1 MKFSLTTYITL
12 YLATAALALAE
23 VTVTASF
30 QPASIHLGDTAQY
43 IVAIKETS
51 DSGKP
56 EIERVTS
63 LPIPH
68 AGGLTLQNGRTS
80 TSQQSTIRNLD
91 VQHSITQSLI
101 IEAIA
106 PRVGN
111 FTIPRYTL
119 TYKGNT
125 YTAPAATLNV
135 TERPANAPPPINE
148 MIFLKVDAPEELYI
162 GQTTQI
168 ELKLYVHEQA
178 RYRGY
183 DNFNRSADGF
193 TVSELPE
200 PTDVVE
206 RIGDSR
212 YQVISWPLTITPIQ
226 AGPQD
231 LNFEF
236 SVVAE
241 IPQQNNRRDPFGRSN
256 SFGNSIFDSFFSRSE
271 RFNLFNEPTQINVL
285 PLPESG
291 QPDSFSGAV
300 GDFRM
305 ELSTDAEGA
314 RVGEPIML
322 SMKITGTGNF
332 DRISGPK
339 LPESPTWRSY
349 DPESTMEAAST
360 NSSKE
365 TKRFDYVLIPMKPGK
380 HTLPA
385 VKFSFFDPKDK
396 TYIEL
401 DAPPISVD
409 VAPSLQPQYNAP
421 VTSQTTETK
430 NAEVL
435 SLQKQLNPEE
445 ALLTLDY
452 RPRAVAPSGFAILK
466 QPLFY
471 LMNLLVAIALGVAIW
486 ILRKRQRLA
495 TDKDYAQRQAARA
508 ELKVAVAASKQAAQN
523 SDAVEFFRHAQEAI
537 RLAATA
543 RFGQNLRAA
552 ELAQVQPLFEA
563 NKIAESAIEATAH
576 IFAQADALRFSGQ
589 SAQADLNAARE
600 QLETVLKAL

>member
-1 MKFSLTTYITL
+1 MKFPLSTYITL

-30 QPASIHLGDTAQY
+30 QPANILLGDTAQY
-43 IVAIKETS
+43 VVAVKETS

-56 EIERVTS
+56 EIERITS

-68 AGGLTLQNGRTS
+68 AGGLTLRNGRTS

-91 VQHSITQSLI
+91 IQHSVTQSLI
-101 IEAIA
+101 IEAVA
-106 PRVGN
+106 PRVGS
-111 FTIPRYTL
+111 FTVPRYTL

-125 YTAPAATLNV
+125 YTAPATTLNV
-135 TERPANAPPPINE
+135 AERPANAPPPVNE
-148 MIFLKVDAPEELYI
+148 MIFLKVDAPKELYI

-168 ELKLYVHEQA
+168 QLKLYVHEQA

-183 DNFNRSADGF
+183 DSFNRSADGF

-200 PTDVVE
+200 ATDVVE
-206 RIGDSR
+206 RIGDYR

-241 IPQQNNRRDPFGRSN
+241 IPQQNNGRGSSGRS
-256 SFGNSIFDSFFSRSE
+256 IFNSFFSRSE

-285 PLPESG
+285 PLPESD

-300 GDFRM
+300 GDFSM
-305 ELSTDAEGA
+305 NLSTDAEGA

-322 SMKITGTGNF
+322 SVKITGTGNF

-339 LPESPTWRSY
+339 LPESAAWRSY
-349 DPESTMEAAST
+349 DPESTMEST
-360 NSSKE
+360 SEDGLKGV
-365 TKRFDYVLIPMKPGK
+365 KRFDYVFIPMKAGK
-380 HTLPA
+380 QLLPE

-396 TYIEL
+396 AYIEL
-401 DAPPISVD
+401 DAPPIPVE
-409 VAPSLQPQYNAP
+409 VAPSLQPQYSTPVAP
-421 VTSQTTETK
+421 KTTEPDTDEML
-430 NAEVL
+430 A
-435 SLQKQLNPEE
+435 LQKQISPEE

-452 RPRAVAPSGFAILK
+452 RPQAATPSGFAILK

-471 LMNLLVAIALGVAIW
+471 ILNTAALIGLCVAAG
-486 ILRKRQRLA
+486 ILRKRKRLA
-495 TDKDYAQRQAARA
+495 TDKDYAQQQAARG
-508 ELKVAVAASKQAAQN
+508 ELKSALATAKQAAQK
-523 SDAVEFFRHAQEAI
+523 SDAVEFYRSAQEAI

-552 ELAQVQPLFEA
+552 ELAQLEPLFEA
-563 NKIAESAIEATAH
+563 NNIAESVTKATVQ
-576 IFAQADALRFSGQ
+576 IFTQADALRFSGQ
-589 SAQADLNAARE
+589 SAQANLPSASE